1 MKLKQSIRL
10 LKTSPWLRPVLLA
23 IDAVLW
29 LVDTVAILTT
39 RRQAAVTPTLAILKF
54 DALGDY
60 LMLRAYVRYL
70 RAQPDYRSYSF
81 CLVGNVAFRQMAEFA
96 DADLFESFVWIDI
109 YQLSTQ
115 PLYRFRTA
123 RKLRQCGF
131 AVTVNPTRSRVLVL
145 DDFMTRVCGAPTRIG
160 CVTDL
165 TNTTN
170 IEAQW
175 GDVYFTR
182 LLPAESGVVFE
193 AERNRQLI
201 SQLLDQPVPLLPMQL
216 PAVPVDLLRLP
227 DPFMIL
233 SPGAGAPDKIWPMA
247 RFAEVLTFLHALWPE
262 LSLLVTGTASE
273 TYLYEQLKASLS
285 PDVPVQSLVGKL
297 SQAELI
303 GVVQKARLV
312 LANDSGIVHIAASVG
327 TPCLSLSAGKS
338 IVRWHP
344 YPTTMA
350 PQVRHVYPAF
360 FDDWLHRL
368 PELAPAVAAEAP
380 VPVDSLDVDRVK
392 QALRQLLTDTDQ
404 RFTNPISVK

>member
-29 LVDTVAILTT
+29 LTDTLVILTAQRT
-39 RRQAAVTPTLAILKF
+39 KPVKPTLAVLKF

-60 LMLRAYVRYL
+60 LMLRAYIRYIRQL
-70 RAQPDYRSYSF
+70 PQYQSYSF

-96 DADLFESFVWIDI
+96 DADLFDSFVWIDI

-115 PLYRFRTA
+115 PIYRFQTT
-123 RKLRQCGF
+123 RKLRQRGF
-131 AVTVNPTRSRVLVL
+131 SVTLSLIRSRVLVL
-145 DDFMTRVCGAPTRIG
+145 DDFLTRVCGAPTRIG

-165 TNTTN
+165 TNTTA
-170 IEAQW
+170 IEARW
-175 GDVYFTR
+175 GDVYFTQ
-182 LLPAESGVVFE
+182 LLPAEPEIVFE
-193 AERNRQLI
+193 AERNRRLT
-201 SQLLDQPVPLLPMQL
+201 SQLLNHPVPLLPMQL
-216 PAVPVDLLRLP
+216 PAVSADQLTLP
-227 DPFMIL
+227 DTFVIL
-233 SPGAGAPDKIWPMA
+233 SPGAGAPDKIWPMTC
-247 RFAEVLTFLHALWPE
+247 FAEVLTFLHELRPE
-262 LSLLVTGTASE
+262 LPILVTGTASE
-273 TYLYEQLKASLS
+273 VYLYEQLKASL
-285 PDVPVQSLVGKL
+285 PPQVPVQSLVGTL
-297 SQAELI
+297 SQEELI

-344 YPTTMA
+344 YPATIA
-350 PQVRHVYPAF
+350 PHIRHVYPVY

-380 VPVDSLDVDRVK
+380 VPIDSLDMERVK
-392 QALRQLLTDTDQ
+392 RALWQLITDTDQ

>member
-39 RRQAAVTPTLAILKF
+39 RRQASVTPTLAILKF

-109 YQLSTQ
+109 YRLSTQ

-123 RKLRQCGF
+123 RKLRKCGF
-131 AVTVNPTRSRVLVL
+131 SVTVNPTRSRVLVL

-201 SQLLDQPVPLLPMQL
+201 GQLLDHPVPLLSMQL

-227 DPFMIL
+227 DPFIIL

-247 RFAEVLTFLHALWPE
+247 RFAEVLMFLHALRPE

>member
-39 RRQAAVTPTLAILKF
+39 RRQAAVAPTLAILKF

-96 DADLFESFVWIDI
+96 DADLFDSFVWIDI

-216 PAVPVDLLRLP
+216 PAVPIDPLRLP
-227 DPFMIL
+227 DPFIIL
-233 SPGAGAPDKIWPMA
+233 SPGAGAPDKIWPMV
-247 RFAEVLTFLHALWPE
+247 RFAEVLTFLHALRPE
-262 LSLLVTGTASE
+262 LSWLVTGTASE
-273 TYLYEQLKASLS
+273 AYLYEQLKASLS
-285 PDVPVQSLVGKL
+285 PDVPVQSMVGKL

-368 PELAPAVAAEAP
+368 PELAPAVAAVAP